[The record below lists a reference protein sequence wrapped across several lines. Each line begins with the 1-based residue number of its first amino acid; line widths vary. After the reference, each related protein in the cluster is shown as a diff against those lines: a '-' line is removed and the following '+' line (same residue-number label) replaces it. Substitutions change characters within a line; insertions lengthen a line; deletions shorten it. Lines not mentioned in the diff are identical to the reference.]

1 MDISIAKKLIRWEI
15 KLKKKEHTEIWLK
28 KASSEIFENI
38 ENMDIFRESDTILIY
53 YSLPDEVSTID
64 FINKWYEKKNIV
76 LPVVNGDTLILKKY
90 IKEKMKTGAFNIPEP
105 FETEIIEAKY
115 IELALSP
122 GVAFDKK
129 CDRLGRGKGF
139 YDRIL
144 NHLTCTKIGIGFS
157 FQIIDNV
164 PVEDHDKPLDFIV
177 TENEIINN

>member
-1 MDISIAKKLIRWEI
+1 M
-15 KLKKKEHTEIWLK
+15 
-28 KASSEIFENI
+28 
-38 ENMDIFRESDTILIY
+38 
-53 YSLPDEVSTID
+53 
-64 FINKWYEKKNIV
+64 
-76 LPVVNGDTLILKKY
+76 PVVNGDTLDLKEY
-90 IKEKMKTGAFNIPEP
+90 IKEKIKTGAFNIPEP
-105 FETEIIEAKY
+105 FETEIIEPKY
-115 IELALSP
+115 IELALIP